1 VGKRAA
7 IGEFRA
13 HARRSVRLRA
23 LVTHVAEGWQ
33 RQAEVV
39 NLGLGGACI
48 ALDESVAEG
57 DTISLS
63 FTAPT
68 LWDPLVIR
76 AHIAWVAPSRP
87 LEPKRAG
94 ITFEHKTP
102 SGVLAL
108 FELVNTISY
117 E

>member
-1 VGKRAA
+1 
-7 IGEFRA
+7 
-13 HARRSVRLRA
+13 
-23 LVTHVAEGWQ
+23 VAEGWQ

-39 NLGLGGACI
+39 NLGLGGACVVV
-48 ALDESVAEG
+48 DEIVSVD

-76 AHIAWVAPSRP
+76 GRVAWVGAVRA
-87 LEPKRAG
+87 LEPTRVGVA
-94 ITFEHKTP
+94 FEHRTP